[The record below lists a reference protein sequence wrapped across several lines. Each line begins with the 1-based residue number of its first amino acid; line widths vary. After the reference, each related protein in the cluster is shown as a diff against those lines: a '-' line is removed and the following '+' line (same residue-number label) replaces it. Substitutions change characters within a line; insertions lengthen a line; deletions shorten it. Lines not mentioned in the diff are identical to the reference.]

1 VHVSRDQEGLQSVDR
16 LDVRLDKPKRCQ
28 DLTMSALIRAHG
40 RCWQLSEVIRQGCG
54 ED

>member
-1 VHVSRDQEGLQSVDR
+1 VDW

-40 RCWQLSEVIRQGCG
+40 RCRQLLEVIRQCGG